1 VYPYHKTFP
10 LAFMEQRT
18 LMSMK
23 LHIQY
28 AFNVDVN
35 VLKVVDSSKVINRV
49 WRVVRGWVVGSN
61 CVTPLEIFVIF
72 F

>member
-1 VYPYHKTFP
+1 
-10 LAFMEQRT
+10 
-18 LMSMK
+18 MSMK
-23 LHIQY
+23 LHTQY